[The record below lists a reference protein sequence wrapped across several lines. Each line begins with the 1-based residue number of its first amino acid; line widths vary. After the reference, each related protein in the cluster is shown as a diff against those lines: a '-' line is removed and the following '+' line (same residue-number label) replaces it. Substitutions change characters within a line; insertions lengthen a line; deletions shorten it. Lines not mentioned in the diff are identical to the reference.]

1 MLKRLY
7 ATLTALLLLAG
18 NAMAQ
23 EVAWS
28 VDMSVM
34 FQNREGG
41 DELTPDQTI
50 LFTRLA
56 PEVGLSLMGGAHEIK
71 GGVAWY
77 QPLIDNLKGYK
88 VLPTIYYKYHSNGW
102 TLAAGALPR
111 SLMLR
116 PLPRLLMSD
125 SLNFVTPNVRGVLAR
140 YEGKR
145 GHGQIDVDWRQ
156 MQTTT
161 QREAFVVTFD
171 THCNIA
177 GPLGFDAWL
186 QYNHLAKCKDAG
198 NTQGVNDDVTLMLM
212 PTLDLAHY
220 TPRLKALELS
230 AGAALL
236 MQRDRSAIDSKWHTP
251 ALAHYTPRLKAL
263 ELSAGAALL
272 MQRDRSAIDSKWH
285 TPARFMAR
293 AHMAWRWLEA
303 AEEFSTGGNAFP
315 LYPSYGSELNLGDP
329 YYCYKTYSRTDV
341 RAHIVNNSFVDLN
354 AGLTFHVT
362 NKTTGFWQ
370 TISCRVYIDNYLWK
384 QRHDKA
390 ALTAT
395 KLNPIF

>member
-7 ATLTALLLLAG
+7 APLTALLLLAG

-251 ALAHYTPRLKAL
+251 A
-263 ELSAGAALL
+263 
-272 MQRDRSAIDSKWH
+272 
-285 TPARFMAR
+285 RFMAR